1 MLRSGFQS
9 TNRANPLAQKILA
22 ADIAQGLNDSL
33 TFYTPDNWAFLPSNV
48 EMPANH
54 NYMKPVV
61 QREINGQTF
70 VESQRFGDVCP
81 TVVDVPAEPFFA
93 PECVFPLFFLLD
105 YFETDTARAGTSRS
119 WATPTARRPVP
130 CSARS

>member
-1 MLRSGFQS
+1 M
-9 TNRANPLAQKILA
+9 RANPLAQKILA
-22 ADIAQGLNDSL
+22 SDIALGLND
-33 TFYTPDNWAFLPSNV
+33 TVAFYTPDNWAFLPSNV

-54 NYMKPVV
+54 NYRKPVV

-93 PECVFPLFFLLD
+93 PECVHSSLLS
-105 YFETDTARAGTSRS
+105 FSLL
-119 WATPTARRPVP
+119 
-130 CSARS
+130 